1 MRRAPM
7 HILIVDDNDD
17 DRAEMR
23 RLLLQGSDEHYA
35 FTEAET
41 GQAALAT
48 IAAGG
53 RRMPGCILLDYYLP
67 DMEAPEV
74 LDALRGAD
82 NAALCPVVVL
92 TAAAEYSFGPLLLRA
107 GAQDY
112 LSKEHMTSP
121 ALTRAI
127 ANAIERWKMG
137 REIMDRERELRMIA
151 DNTPDILS
159 RFDRAHRHVFVN
171 AAAERS
177 SGHPA
182 AYLIGKTK
190 GELGAPAHLC
200 QLWETAMEAA
210 FTSGQAQS
218 IEFSSG
224 IGPGRHHYAA
234 RLVPELGA
242 DGAVNHV
249 LGVTHDITERR
260 HAESLIKASAERLE
274 MALSAARSGVWEWD
288 IPADTINW
296 SPESY
301 VLYGRDPALGRPA
314 YADWRTCL
322 HPDDLARTEQQIHK
336 ALTGETPDFCHEF
349 RICHP
354 HRGIRWLSGLG
365 KVEFDAAGKPLRMF
379 GINLDVTERKQME
392 KALLEEDR
400 RKDEFLATLAHEL
413 RNPLAAI
420 SAGLDLLGLIQDDAA
435 SAGRTR
441 AMMQRQFSHMLR
453 LVDDLLDV
461 SRIGS
466 GKIELQLAPVT
477 VQSVVAHAL
486 ESSEALIQQHGHQL
500 EVRMPGEIIWV
511 NGDLTRLAQVLAN
524 LLNNAAKYTPDG
536 GSITLSVE
544 AEGRQVAI
552 RIADNGAG
560 VPADMQERIFDLF
573 TQVESTLDKARGGLG
588 VGLSL
593 VRRLV
598 DMHGGAIGCESGGAG
613 QGSTF
618 TTRLDMAVAPPAGS
632 ASEVRDAPPIA
643 AAAAERR
650 VLIVDDN
657 IDAADALALLL
668 RISGYQTMT
677 AHDGPEGLQAS
688 RTFKPH
694 VVFLDIGLPGM
705 NGYDVARRLRADQQ
719 TQAAYLV
726 ALTGWGSDEDRQR
739 SSDAG
744 FDLHLTK
751 PVEMQTLANVLQ
763 QSVSSLHSSRSAATE
778 NRPG

>member
-1 MRRAPM
+1 MHGRAAGRGVAAGPGDPGPEHARHGRALGAHPDQVRQAAEKPAGHRRQHVGQSARRGFLLRRRRQRLSRQAGEVSRAPEQHDRADHLLAGQCHAALPHAGASMRRAPM

-41 GQAALAT
+41 GQAALAA
-48 IAAGG
+48 IAAAAS
-53 RRMPGCILLDYYLP
+53 RMPDCILLDYYLQ

-234 RLVPELGA
+234 RLVPELSA

-274 MALSAARSGVWEWD
+274 MALAAARSGVWE
-288 IPADTINW
+288 
-296 SPESY
+296 
-301 VLYGRDPALGRPA
+301 
-314 YADWRTCL
+314 
-322 HPDDLARTEQQIHK
+322 
-336 ALTGETPDFCHEF
+336 
-349 RICHP
+349 
-354 HRGIRWLSGLG
+354 
-365 KVEFDAAGKPLRMF
+365 
-379 GINLDVTERKQME
+379 
-392 KALLEEDR
+392 
-400 RKDEFLATLAHEL
+400 
-413 RNPLAAI
+413 
-420 SAGLDLLGLIQDDAA
+420 
-435 SAGRTR
+435 
-441 AMMQRQFSHMLR
+441 
-453 LVDDLLDV
+453 
-461 SRIGS
+461 
-466 GKIELQLAPVT
+466 
-477 VQSVVAHAL
+477 
-486 ESSEALIQQHGHQL
+486 
-500 EVRMPGEIIWV
+500 
-511 NGDLTRLAQVLAN
+511 
-524 LLNNAAKYTPDG
+524 
-536 GSITLSVE
+536 
-544 AEGRQVAI
+544 
-552 RIADNGAG
+552 
-560 VPADMQERIFDLF
+560 
-573 TQVESTLDKARGGLG
+573 
-588 VGLSL
+588 
-593 VRRLV
+593 
-598 DMHGGAIGCESGGAG
+598 
-613 QGSTF
+613 
-618 TTRLDMAVAPPAGS
+618 
-632 ASEVRDAPPIA
+632 
-643 AAAAERR
+643 
-650 VLIVDDN
+650 
-657 IDAADALALLL
+657 
-668 RISGYQTMT
+668 
-677 AHDGPEGLQAS
+677 
-688 RTFKPH
+688 
-694 VVFLDIGLPGM
+694 
-705 NGYDVARRLRADQQ
+705 
-719 TQAAYLV
+719 
-726 ALTGWGSDEDRQR
+726 
-739 SSDAG
+739 
-744 FDLHLTK
+744 
-751 PVEMQTLANVLQ
+751 
-763 QSVSSLHSSRSAATE
+763 
-778 NRPG
+778 